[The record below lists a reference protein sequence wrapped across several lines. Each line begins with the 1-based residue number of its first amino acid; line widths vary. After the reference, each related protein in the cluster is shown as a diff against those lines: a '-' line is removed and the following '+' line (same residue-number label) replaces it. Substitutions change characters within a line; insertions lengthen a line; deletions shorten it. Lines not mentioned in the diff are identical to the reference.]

1 VLRIHYILGWIRI
14 RIHTSDKWIRI
25 HNTAGNSVSLIIDGK
40 IFIIFTYFG
49 IYFRPPRTSIPSR
62 QPGKKEG
69 GVKLLDITEQPMG
82 YAAAKKRKRQQDM
95 EDAKRAA
102 EEAATQVRFS
112 QLPWVI
118 YYNLPSSGFES
129 LKHCCGSGMFIPDP
143 DFYPSRTSDPTAT
156 KEGGGGKFNCRILFL
171 NRYRK
176 KFEPIE

>member
-1 VLRIHYILGWIRI
+1 LG
-14 RIHTSDKWIRI
+14 K
-25 HNTAGNSVSLIIDGK
+25 SLTYNRGK
-40 IFIIFTYFG
+40 IVSIFTYFG
-49 IYFRPPRTSIPSR
+49 ICFRPPRTSIPSR

-112 QLPWVI
+112 QLPWVV
-118 YYNLPSSGFES
+118 YYNLPRSGFES

-143 DFYPSRTSDPTAT
+143 DFYPSLIPDPTVT
-156 KEGGGGKFNCRILFL
+156 KKEEVLPFFVITNFTKFKIILFL
-171 NRYRK
+171 YRYRK
-176 KFEPIE
+176 KFEPFDKN